1 MAEQEKQLPSPVG
14 KHKSK
19 APQPFVAS
27 PVRENEGPADPV
39 RFRNFMVSLASRF
52 PTLKKQLS
60 QADMHYTP
68 AGFVQASLFTAFFIT
83 AMILIIGWLLIK
95 ENYYAP
101 IILIVATPVV
111 FVMAFFY
118 AMYLPKVKST
128 MRAKRMEQELVFAGR
143 HMLIE
148 LKAGVPLFDA
158 MLGISRDYGEISAE
172 MNKVVEKVTLGVPMG
187 VALHE
192 VADSNPSQ
200 YFSRV
205 ILQMANS
212 LASGSDV
219 ALALE
224 ASLDQISKEQ
234 VIALKAYGQKLN
246 PLVMFFMIFGII
258 MPSLGVAFIIILA
271 SFLGSSSVT
280 FGSSALFGIMIAVG
294 LIQFIF
300 LTMVESSRPKF
311 DIV

>member
-1 MAEQEKQLPSPVG
+1 MAEQEKSNQG
-14 KHKSK
+14 MAKAKSK
-19 APQPFVAS
+19 APQPLVAS
-27 PVRENEGPADPV
+27 PVREREGPADPV
-39 RFRNFMVSLASRF
+39 QFRGFMVALASRF

-60 QADMHYTP
+60 QADMQYTP
-68 AGFVQASLFTAFFIT
+68 AGFVQVSVFTSCLLT
-83 AMILIIGWLLIK
+83 LTILVIGWLFVK
-95 ENYYAP
+95 DNPYAP
-101 IILIVATPVV
+101 LILACSVPILLVLT
-111 FVMAFFY
+111 FFY
-118 AMYLPKVKST
+118 AMYLPKVKAS

-148 LKAGVPLFDA
+148 LKSGVPLFDA
-158 MLGISRDYGEISAE
+158 MLGISREYGEISTE

-205 ILQMANS
+205 ILQIANS

-219 ALALE
+219 SLALE

-234 VIALKAYGQKLN
+234 VISLKAYGQKLN

-258 MPSLGVAFIIILA
+258 MPSLGVAFMIILA

-280 FGSSALFGIMIAVG
+280 FGSSALFGIMLGVA